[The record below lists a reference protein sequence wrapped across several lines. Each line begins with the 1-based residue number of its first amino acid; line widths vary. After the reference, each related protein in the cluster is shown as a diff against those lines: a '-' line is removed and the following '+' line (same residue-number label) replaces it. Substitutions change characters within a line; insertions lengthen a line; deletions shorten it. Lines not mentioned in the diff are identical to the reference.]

1 VLKRHLVVST
11 LGGIARKVYIGL
23 MHSRPPFT
31 RLLPWL
37 AGLALLGPS
46 AAGAQAFSADYGL
59 ARTGVDEP
67 AASAYRNGVFNLGA
81 MRIAPVVQADA
92 QFSGAGLSL
101 AAGANWFA
109 QVSVGRSLQYD
120 ASLPSAVP
128 AEAMRVAGGYRWANG
143 QSLSLQVTGGR
154 GPERLGLS
162 VSYDWP
168 RYFVRLSY
176 DTGLNPLPQ
185 DKLRFSAGMRF

>member
-1 VLKRHLVVST
+1 
-11 LGGIARKVYIGL
+11 
-23 MHSRPPFT
+23 
-31 RLLPWL
+31 LLQLL
-37 AGLALLGPS
+37 AASALLGPAVAS
-46 AAGAQAFSADYGL
+46 AQGFAADYGL
-59 ARTGVDEP
+59 RAGAAQAATATSYRTGTL
-67 AASAYRNGVFNLGA
+67 NLAG

-109 QVSVGRSLQYD
+109 QVSVGRSMQYD
-120 ASLPSAVP
+120 NGLVEAVP
-128 AEAMRVAGGYRWANG
+128 AEALRIAGGYRWANG
-143 QSLSLQVTGGR
+143 QALSLQVTGGR
-154 GPERLGLS
+154 RPERLGLS

-185 DKLRFSAGMRF
+185 DKVRFSAGMRF